1 MISEF
6 QHWIDQNLPSQDG
19 KTILITGGNSGIGY
33 YAALALAKAGAQVV
47 IAGRNPDKIEQAIK
61 SIEAEGVA

>member
-1 MISEF
+1 MISEL

-33 YAALALAKAGAQVV
+33 YAALALAKAGAHVV
-47 IAGRNPDKIEQAIK
+47 IAGRNPDRIDKPSKASK
-61 SIEAEGVA
+61 LKG